1 MSVTERIT
9 ELEKQLGTGA
19 TYGPKE
25 REEILSG
32 VVPEWVFR
40 CRVALKDA
48 DKVWAEKL
56 IDGLRKAREQLWPK
70 VRFSANETTP
80 PPAKKEDK
88 GDH

>member
-1 MSVTERIT
+1 MSVTARIA
-9 ELEKQLGTGA
+9 ELEKQLGTGP
-19 TYGPKE
+19 TYAPKE

-32 VVPEWVFR
+32 VVPEWLLR
-40 CRVALKDA
+40 CRVALKGD

-56 IDGLRKAREQLWPK
+56 INGLRQAREQLWPK

-80 PPAKKEDK
+80 PPAKEHK